1 MAAMRSADGPFGPG
15 LRRRQREEKSRRYLR
30 STSALWNLNSV
41 AGLMSVPTFG
51 IPARTHQQRG
61 QSDYHAI
68 AGGEIRCAMAGP
80 ITDKQLMLQRQGL
93 RDDGT
98 RTTWT
103 EQLCEGHQ
111 HMDGKDQEVARGAN
125 RIMADGARKTAPH
138 RRIPSYC

>member
-1 MAAMRSADGPFGPG
+1 
-15 LRRRQREEKSRRYLR
+15 
-30 STSALWNLNSV
+30 
-41 AGLMSVPTFG
+41 
-51 IPARTHQQRG
+51 
-61 QSDYHAI
+61 
-68 AGGEIRCAMAGP
+68 MAGP

>member
-1 MAAMRSADGPFGPG
+1 
-15 LRRRQREEKSRRYLR
+15 
-30 STSALWNLNSV
+30 
-41 AGLMSVPTFG
+41 MSVPTFG

-93 RDDGT
+93 RDDGADAT
-98 RTTWT
+98 GA
-103 EQLCEGHQ
+103 EQLCEGDQ
-111 HMDGKDQEVARGAN
+111 QMDGKDQEVARGAN

-138 RRIPSYC
+138 GRIPSYC